1 MNDHQF
7 GEAGLEFE
15 GSNLVSEVR
24 QKHFE
29 CSRIRGFGLGMTFKK
44 KSYSIRAELNWDGKK

>member
-44 KSYSIRAELNWDGKK
+44 KIYIILSGQS